1 MKQIQLSLIFN
12 LLIQF
17 HLAAGKVTGDISPIF
32 DISPDGKT
40 MALSIGSDVESNLF
54 LYSFETRSL
63 TQITNKKNAYY
74 SRPMFSPD
82 GKNIVFLNKDIKN
95 EKSRIS
101 ILDITT
107 GSIQSITTSVDYVT
121 EAIFH
126 PDGEKILFCGANF
139 IGSYSPLA
147 QKAPHDI
154 DLYSINLNSENEIK
168 ITEFH
173 AYELSAISANKT
185 GDQIVFECT
194 KKDRFEGIYSM
205 EIADTA
211 NVVKLE
217 VTNNPRTEI
226 GAYFYGSPCFSSD
239 NSSIA
244 FIAPYQVY
252 TMDLSQKTC
261 KIAWDNTK
269 QKDLIMAIHA
279 RFKNADEQLVIAGIK
294 IVDRKYASSAEF
306 YIVNLS
312 NGLFEELKLK

>member
-1 MKQIQLSLIFN
+1 MKKIQLFLIFI
-12 LLIQF
+12 LSIQF
-17 HLAAGKVTGDISPIF
+17 QLAAGKVTGDISPIF

-40 MALSIGSDVESNLF
+40 MALSIGNDTESDLF
-54 LYSFETRSL
+54 LYSFETQSL
-63 TQITNKKNAYY
+63 TQITDEKNTYY

-82 GKNIVFLNKDIKN
+82 GKKIVFLNKDLKK
-95 EKSRIS
+95 EKSS
-101 ILDITT
+101 INLLDISS
-107 GSIQSITTSVDYVT
+107 GAIQSITTTVDYVT

-126 PDGEKILFCGANF
+126 PSGEKILFCASKF

-154 DLYSINLNSENEIK
+154 DLYTINLNGENEIK
-168 ITEFH
+168 ITDFH
-173 AYELSAISANKT
+173 AYELGSVSTNKT

-194 KKDRFEGIYSM
+194 KKNRFEGIYSM
-205 EIADTA
+205 PLTDTS
-211 NVVKLE
+211 NIVKLE

-226 GAYFYGSPCFSSD
+226 GAYFYGSPYYSTD

-252 TMDLSQKTC
+252 TMDLSEKTC

-269 QKDLIMAIHA
+269 QKDMIMALHA

-294 IVDRKYASSAEF
+294 IVDRKYSSSAEF
-306 YIVNLS
+306 YLVNLS
-312 NGLFEELKLK
+312 NGLIEELKIK